1 MRPSSPAR
9 LYTRKAASACPE
21 LLEGE
26 IKMISCINLFRKKT
40 DMTQAE
46 FNSRW
51 ANGHAALC
59 MAIPGICGYEQNA
72 VFLKEKGDA
81 YSELVT
87 ADGFSIERYE
97 TLHEYKA
104 AAEDRR
110 SFADRVD
117 TYVCLENISIPASVQ
132 NGAKKKMTLLGRTE
146 RKVSF
151 EDFTREWLVLH
162 SGCMVKMP
170 RDIFFGYN
178 QHLIIDRLING
189 RHVPY
194 EDLPSDG
201 ILELYYSEPEAVAN
215 AFKTTPEGRMTVAHR
230 NAFQVNYKKF
240 K

>member
-1 MRPSSPAR
+1 
-9 LYTRKAASACPE
+9 
-21 LLEGE
+21 
-26 IKMISCINLFRKKT
+26 MISCINLFRKKT
-40 DMTQAE
+40 DMSQEE

-97 TLHEYKA
+97 TLHEYEAAAVSLEYKA

-110 SFADRVD
+110 SFADRVE
-117 TYVCLENISIPASVQ
+117 TYVCLENISIPSSATDK
-132 NGAKKKMTLLGRTE
+132 AHKKMTLLGRTE

-230 NAFQVNYKKF
+230 KEFMSRVNAFQVNYKKF

>member
-1 MRPSSPAR
+1 
-9 LYTRKAASACPE
+9 
-21 LLEGE
+21 
-26 IKMISCINLFRKKT
+26 MISCINLFRKKT
-40 DMTQAE
+40 DMSQEE

-97 TLHEYKA
+97 TLHEYEAAAVSPEYKA

-110 SFADRVD
+110 SFADRVE

-230 NAFQVNYKKF
+230 KEFISRVNAFQVNYVKF

>member
-1 MRPSSPAR
+1 
-9 LYTRKAASACPE
+9 
-21 LLEGE
+21 
-26 IKMISCINLFRKKT
+26 MISCINLFRKKT

-97 TLHEYKA
+97 TLHEYEAAAVSPEYKA

-110 SFADRVD
+110 SFADRVE

-230 NAFQVNYKKF
+230 KEFMSRVNAFQVNYKKF